1 MPSMDLTQTLN
12 KKKSLI
18 RITADQNHSLIDQL
32 ENEIAD
38 MEREYYFMKHPIKT
52 KKPNPVEP
60 QDIPTILIEPPSP
73 TLTIDKILLSL
84 FVDD

>member
-12 KKKSLI
+12 KKKSFV
-18 RITADQNHSLIDQL
+18 RITADQNDSLIDQL

-38 MEREYYFMKHPIKT
+38 MEREYYFMEHPIKT
-52 KKPNPVEP
+52 KKPIPIDP
-60 QDIPTILIEPPSP
+60 QETPTIVIEPPSP

-84 FVDD
+84 FIDD

>member
-1 MPSMDLTQTLN
+1 MDLTQTLN

-18 RITADQNHSLIDQL
+18 RITADQNNSLIDQL

-38 MEREYYFMKHPIKT
+38 MEREYYFMERPIKT
-52 KKPNPVEP
+52 SKPIAIEP
-60 QDIPTILIEPPSP
+60 QDVPTITIEPPSP

-84 FVDD
+84 FTND

>member
-12 KKKSLI
+12 KKKSFV
-18 RITADQNHSLIDQL
+18 RTTADQNESLIDQL

-38 MEREYYFMKHPIKT
+38 MEREYYFMKNPIKT
-52 KKPNPVEP
+52 KKPTPIEL
-60 QDIPTILIEPPSP
+60 QDVPTILIEPPSP

-84 FVDD
+84 FADD

>member
-12 KKKSLI
+12 KKKSLV
-18 RITADQNHSLIDQL
+18 RITADQNNSLIDQL

-38 MEREYYFMKHPIKT
+38 MEREYYFMEHPIKT
-52 KKPNPVEP
+52 SKPIDIEP
-60 QDIPTILIEPPSP
+60 QDVPTITIEPPSP

-84 FVDD
+84 FTND